1 MLKEFKKELENIVAR
16 CVVFRSN
23 LEPLII
29 KAVRFSFKTILV
41 I

>member
-16 CVVFRSN
+16 CVVFKGN
-23 LEPLII
+23 LKSLII
-29 KAVRFSFKTILV
+29 KAIEFSFRTILV